1 MASDDVAPGVDQNWY
16 NESKCFEAACY
27 LLDLAA
33 TVSPWILR
41 IDFQL
46 RDKPIN
52 HPQQLV

>member
-16 NESKCFEAACY
+16 NETECFEAARD

-41 IDFQL
+41 IDFQF
-46 RDKPIN
+46 RDKSIN